1 MISPIKIV
9 HDPLP
14 GAVIGF
20 ALSFPGRVLYW
31 PTQSPGTACDR
42 GGRRCSGGF
51 TLLEV
56 LIAVVVLSLALL
68 GLAALQIHAKKAA
81 FEAVQHSLAAAIAH
95 QVLERMRLNPT
106 ALGAYLGT
114 IDTATR
120 YDGVMDCA
128 TTVCTADQIAL
139 YDRRDFQAQLGG
151 SAESRNS
158 QDVGGLADP
167 RLCIAGPEGGA
178 SGSYTVT
185 LVWRGREDL
194 AQGGENASDPCGAG
208 RYGENDRYRRIF
220 RISTYICRE
229 TGGRCA

>member
-1 MISPIKIV
+1 M
-9 HDPLP
+9 
-14 GAVIGF
+14 
-20 ALSFPGRVLYW
+20 
-31 PTQSPGTACDR
+31 
-42 GGRRCSGGF
+42 
-51 TLLEV
+51 
-56 LIAVVVLSLALL
+56 LIAVVVFSLALL

-114 IDTATR
+114 IDNDTR
-120 YDGVMDCA
+120 FDGVTDCA

-139 YDRRDFQAQLGG
+139 YDQRDFQAQLVG

-158 QDVGGLADP
+158 LGLGGLSDP
-167 RLCIAGPEGGA
+167 RLCITGPGDGA

-185 LVWRGREDL
+185 LVWRGKEEL
-194 AQGGENASDPCGAG
+194 VPGEENASDSCGAG

-220 RISTYICRE
+220 RISTYVCRQ
-229 TGGRCA
+229 TGDRCV